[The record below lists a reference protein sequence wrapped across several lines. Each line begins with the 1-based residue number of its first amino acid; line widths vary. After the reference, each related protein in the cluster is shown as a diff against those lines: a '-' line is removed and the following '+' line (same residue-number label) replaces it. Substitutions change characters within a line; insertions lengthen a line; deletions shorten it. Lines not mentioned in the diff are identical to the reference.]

1 MEMKR
6 RGFTLLEV
14 LLAVAIFAIVLLA
27 MNTVFFSA
35 LRLER
40 ATNRTLDER
49 WPLNQALAVLR
60 RDLQGAVQPQTNS
73 TLLPRHFIASGSGG
87 GIGSVQSGSLEF
99 YTTTGVIDDYE
110 PWSDLQRVRYELV
123 DPLERTNSSGREFV
137 RRVTRNI
144 LASSAED
151 EIEQVLATQVESLE
165 FLCFNGSDWRNTW
178 DTEAA
183 EVGLP
188 QAVRVRIQLASQN
201 SQNTTAMRLTQE
213 PLELLVP
220 LTTQWLTNSITEGEL

>member
-73 TLLPRHFIASGSGG
+73 TLLPRHFHRERQWRWNWFGT
-87 GIGSVQSGSLEF
+87 IGQS
-99 YTTTGVIDDYE
+99 
-110 PWSDLQRVRYELV
+110 RVLY
-123 DPLERTNSSGREFV
+123 DH
-137 RRVTRNI
+137 
-144 LASSAED
+144 
-151 EIEQVLATQVESLE
+151 
-165 FLCFNGSDWRNTW
+165 WR
-178 DTEAA
+178 D
-183 EVGLP
+183 
-188 QAVRVRIQLASQN
+188 
-201 SQNTTAMRLTQE
+201 
-213 PLELLVP
+213 
-220 LTTQWLTNSITEGEL
+220 